1 MLLVE
6 REPATCGDISRY
18 RKHLV
23 GLSLYSSVANIVAAY
38 IVKKYEGFIEKHPQV
53 EEWLKNRPESTR
65 KNFATYL
72 EQFCT
77 AMRIEP
83 EEWRNLDKFKA
94 RDMAWKFIEPKI
106 AEHSTVA
113 KNTLTALKSWYRNK
127 DGEQLPFDSG
137 RGGKHY
143 LRLRHKKAAIEHIPN
158 KKEMFQIIDMASSLR
173 DKAILLFLFQSGVR
187 VNVLQHIAYGDV
199 QSQLDKDLIILKIT
213 GELDHKL
220 RGRDIPFYY
229 TFLNGE
235 ATTTLRQYCQISHKE
250 SSSGTILFSAKD
262 GGKPLA
268 QQWIWRVVKMCV
280 ERAGF
285 NPKTMTTHTIRKA
298 FRKIVRQTDIDD
310 DDKEQLMG
318 HVISGSRQAY
328 YDQKDIELIKKA
340 YQKCNFQREVPTSE
354 VTKLRKQLEDERS
367 KRVLNEV
374 RMDKLEKELETTRTM
389 LTKILENKE

>member
-1 MLLVE
+1 MACNL
-6 REPATCGDISRY
+6 
-18 RKHLV
+18 
-23 GLSLYSSVANIVAAY
+23 
-38 IVKKYEGFIEKHPQV
+38 KKYERFIEAHQKV
-53 EEWLKNRPESTR
+53 REWLKNRPESTR

-77 AMRIEP
+77 VMKVEP
-83 EEWRNLDKFKA
+83 EEWRNLDKLKA
-94 RDMAWKFIEPKI
+94 RDMAWKFVQPKI
-106 AEHSTVA
+106 VEHSTVA

-143 LRLRHKKAAIEHIPN
+143 LRLRHKKAAVEHIPN

-187 VNVLQHIAYGDV
+187 VNVLQHITYGDI
-199 QSQLDKDLIILKIT
+199 QDQLDKDLITLKIT

-235 ATTTLRQYCQISHKE
+235 ATETMKQYCRKMHKN
-250 SSSGTILFSAKD
+250 SSSETRLFITKR
-262 GGKPLA
+262 GKEPLA
-268 QQWIWRVVKMCV
+268 QQWIWRIVKMCV

-285 NPKTMTTHTIRKA
+285 NPKTITTHTIRKA

-328 YDQKDIELIKKA
+328 YDRKDVELIKKA
-340 YQKCNFQREVPTSE
+340 YQKCNFQRDVPESE
-354 VTKLRKQLEDERS
+354 ITKLRKQLEDSETQRLMTQT
-367 KRVLNEV
+367 RLEN
-374 RMDKLEKELETTRTM
+374 LEKQFKNLAEQLRQ
-389 LTKILENKE
+389 LTGQKTSY

>member
-1 MLLVE
+1 M
-6 REPATCGDISRY
+6 
-18 RKHLV
+18 
-23 GLSLYSSVANIVAAY
+23 
-38 IVKKYEGFIEKHPQV
+38 KKYERFIEAHPKV
-53 EEWLKNRPESTR
+53 KEWLKNRPENTR

-72 EQFCT
+72 EQFCN
-77 AMRIEP
+77 AMKIGP

-94 RDMAWKFIEPKI
+94 RDMAWEFIKPKI
-106 AEHSTVA
+106 TEHSMTA

-143 LRLRHKKAAIEHIPN
+143 LRLRHKKAAVEHIPN

-187 VNVLQHIAYGDV
+187 VNVLQHICYGDV
-199 QSQLDKDLIILKIT
+199 KDQLDKALITLKIT

-235 ATTTLRQYCQISHKE
+235 ATETLREYCQINHKE
-250 SSSGTILFSAKD
+250 SSSDTRLFITKK
-262 GGKPLA
+262 GKEPLA
-268 QQWIWRVVKMCV
+268 QQWIWRIVKMCV
-280 ERAGF
+280 KRAGF
-285 NPKTMTTHTIRKA
+285 DPKSITTHTLRKA

-328 YDQKDIELIKKA
+328 YDRKDVELIRKA
-340 YQKCNFQREVPTSE
+340 YQKCNFQREVPESE
-354 VTKLRKQLEDERS
+354 VTKLRKQLEDEQSR
-367 KRVLNEV
+367 RALNEL
-374 RMDKLEKELETTRTM
+374 RMEKLEKELENTRKL
-389 LTKILENKE
+389 LTQILDNKG

>member
-1 MLLVE
+1 MGF
-6 REPATCGDISRY
+6 EPHYRGDISRNHKY
-18 RKHLV
+18 LV
-23 GLSLYSSVANIVAAY
+23 GLSLYSGNINHVAAY
-38 IVKKYEGFIEKHPQV
+38 IVKKYERFLANHPKV
-53 EEWLKNRPESTR
+53 AAWLTNRPEATR

-77 AMRIEP
+77 IMRIEP
-83 EEWRNLDKFKA
+83 EEWRSLDKFVA
-94 RDMAWKFIEPKI
+94 RDFAWKFIEPKI

-137 RGGKHY
+137 RGGKHH
-143 LRLRHKKAAIEHIPN
+143 LRLRHKKAALEHIPN
-158 KKEMFQIIDMASSLR
+158 KKEMFQIVDMASSLR

-187 VNVLQHIAYGDV
+187 VNVLQHITYGDV
-199 QSQLDKDLIILKIT
+199 QDQLDQDLITLKIT
-213 GELDHKL
+213 GDLDHKL

-235 ATTTLRQYCQISHKE
+235 ATITLTQYCQISHKQ
-250 SSSGTILFSAKD
+250 SPPGTPLFSAKE

-280 ERAGF
+280 DRAGF

-328 YDQKDIELIKKA
+328 YDQKDVELIKKA

-354 VTKLRKQLEDERS
+354 VTKLRKQLEDEQS
-367 KRVLNEV
+367 KRLLNEV
-374 RMDKLEKELETTRTM
+374 RLEKLEKELDTTRM
-389 LTKILENKE
+389 LLQQILEKEE